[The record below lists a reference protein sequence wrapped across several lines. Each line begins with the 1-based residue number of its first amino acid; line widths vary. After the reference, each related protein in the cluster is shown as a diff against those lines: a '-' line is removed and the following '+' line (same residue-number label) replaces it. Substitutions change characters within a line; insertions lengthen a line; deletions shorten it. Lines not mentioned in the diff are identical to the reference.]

1 MSSDTLDSLDTRLSP
16 CPPAPSS
23 CPPARRVPAFAPL
36 RVGPGRWRLRLVPR
50 MRRRTASGALAAAAA
65 VLAVAGGGQAA
76 QASRGAPPPAAG
88 PPPAA
93 VRTVSAPVRIAD
105 AATVRLLRPGD
116 RVDVVAA
123 ERSGPPRVVAAG
135 ARVDRV
141 PAPAEETGAGG
152 DGGALVVLSVPRE
165 TARELVGA
173 AATARL
179 AVALC

>member
-1 MSSDTLDSLDTRLSP
+1 MSSDTLGTLLSP
-16 CPPAPSS
+16 SLPALSS

-36 RVGPGRWRLRLVPR
+36 RVGPARYRLRPVLR
-50 MRRRTASGALAAAAA
+50 RRRRTASGALALAAA
-65 VLAVAGGGQAA
+65 VLAV
-76 QASRGAPPPAAG
+76 AAG

-123 ERSGPPRVVAAG
+123 GRSGPPRVVAAG
-135 ARVDRV
+135 ARVSRV
-141 PAPAEETGAGG
+141 PPPAEEAGAAG